1 MQETVYHTTSTRSM
15 FQKVLVTFI
24 ISLLIATIGLYTGQ
38 FVPPSLMLPLVI
50 AELIMIIAAFWFRR
64 RKAVGYT
71 FVYLF
76 SFISGITLF
85 PIVAH
90 YASTAGAEA
99 VLMAFAATFGI
110 FTVFGII
117 GSVIKKDLSFL
128 GSFLMVVLIG
138 MVVVGILSIF
148 MPLSSTNMLIVSG
161 IGSILFSLYV
171 LYDFNQMKHHGISEE
186 MVPLLALNLYLD
198 FVNLFINLLRFIGIL
213 SSDD

>member
-1 MQETVYHTTSTRSM
+1 MQETVYHSTSTRSL

-24 ISLLIATIGLYTGQ
+24 ISLLIATIGLYAGQ
-38 FVPPSLMLPLVI
+38 FVPPSLMLPLAI

-85 PIVAH
+85 PIVAY

-99 VLMAFAATFGI
+99 VLMAFTATFGI
-110 FTVFGII
+110 FTIFGIV
-117 GSVIKKDLSFL
+117 GTVMKKDLSFL

-138 MVVVGILSIF
+138 MVIVGILSIF

-161 IGSILFSLYV
+161 VGSILFSLYI
-171 LYDFNQMKHHGISEE
+171 LYDFNQMKHRGISEE
-186 MVPLLALNLYLD
+186 MIPLLALNLYLD
-198 FVNLFINLLRFIGIL
+198 FINLFINLLRFIGIL